1 MRIYCLEVKRVLKS
15 RRSVILLLV
24 ALVMSVVMAW
34 LPVMYEDINQYDE
47 SGNKVAELNGL
58 DAIAYKKSLRSINNG
73 EVTPEKLKEALSIYQ
88 SAVLPYGEDSIY
100 SGDFPTGL
108 YMEKVFPVKAL
119 LGRLPEAFANP
130 KTGQGA
136 SLLEISLNKLDG
148 YYEQT
153 VQHLKDIMQMEQKG
167 HPAAQKQA
175 LQKYT
180 EVITPFQLYAGYSRD
195 AFDYI
200 VLFIF
205 LFVILCAAAVTPTF
219 SDEYQTGSDS
229 ILRCTKHGRSRLATV
244 KIMAALT
251 IFTTAFVI
259 CISLH
264 LLISNL
270 AFGKECMKTSMQML
284 FSVISLPAFNLGQLQ
299 IALAIGGLISML
311 ATISFT
317 LFLSAKCKDSI
328 SVILIAMVM
337 CLLPIFTY
345 AAGAN
350 WLTFILPSGGIG
362 MQNSLLYQLTGFN
375 FLHIG
380 KVSMWTP
387 YVVLIASVVEIP
399 VFLFLAVRT
408 YCKHQVVNSPQ

>member
-15 RRSVILLLV
+15 RRSIILLFIT
-24 ALVMSVVMAW
+24 LVMSVVMAW
-34 LPVMYEDINQYDE
+34 LPVMYEGINQYDE

-58 DAIAYKKSLRSINNG
+58 DAIAYKKSLRSVNNG
-73 EVTPEKLKEALSIYQ
+73 VVTPEKLKEALNIYQ

-100 SGDFPTGL
+100 SGDFPMGL
-108 YMEKVFPVKAL
+108 YMEKVFPVRAL

-136 SLLEISLNKLDG
+136 SLLEISLNNLDG

-153 VQHLKDIMQMEQKG
+153 VQHLQDIMQMEQKE

-180 EVITPFQLYAGYSRD
+180 EVITPFQFYAGYSRD

-205 LFVILCAAAVTPTF
+205 LLTILCTAAVTPTF

-229 ILRCTKHGRSRLATV
+229 ILRCTKHGRFRLATV

-251 IFTTAFVI
+251 IFTTVFVI

-284 FSVISLPAFNLGQLQ
+284 FSVISLPAFNIGQLQ
-299 IALAIGGLISML
+299 IALAIGGLISLL

-328 SVILIAMVM
+328 SVILIAIVI

-362 MQNSLLYQLTGFN
+362 MQNSLLYQLIGFN

-380 KVSMWTP
+380 QVSMWTP
-387 YVVLIASVVEIP
+387 YIILIASVIEIP
-399 VFLFLAVRT
+399 VFLFFAVRT
-408 YCKHQVVNSPQ
+408 YCKHQVV

>member
-1 MRIYCLEVKRVLKS
+1 MRIFCLEVKRVLKS
-15 RRSVILLLV
+15 RRSVILLFIT
-24 ALVMSVVMAW
+24 LVMSVIMAW
-34 LPVMYEDINQYDE
+34 LPVMYEGINQYDE

-58 DAIAYKKSLRSINNG
+58 DAIAYKKSLRSVNNG
-73 EVTPEKLKEALSIYQ
+73 EVTPEKLKEALNIYQ

-100 SGDFPTGL
+100 SGDFPMGL
-108 YMEKVFPVKAL
+108 YMKKVFPVRAL

-153 VQHLKDIMQMEQKG
+153 VQHLQDIMQMEQKE

-180 EVITPFQLYAGYSRD
+180 EVITPFQFYAGYSRD

-205 LFVILCAAAVTPTF
+205 LLTILCTAAVTPTF

-229 ILRCTKHGRSRLATV
+229 ILRCTKHGRFRLATV

-251 IFTTAFVI
+251 IFTTTFVI

-264 LLISNL
+264 LLISKL

-299 IALAIGGLISML
+299 IALAIGGLISLL

-317 LFLSAKCKDSI
+317 LFLSAKCKDSL
-328 SVILIAMVM
+328 SVILIAIVM
-337 CLLPIFTY
+337 CMLPIFSY

-350 WLTFILPSGGIG
+350 WLTFVLPSGGIG
-362 MQNSLLYQLTGFN
+362 MQNSLLYQLIGFN
-375 FLHIG
+375 FLHLG
-380 KVSMWTP
+380 QVSMWTP
-387 YVVLIASVVEIP
+387 YVVLIASAIEIP
-399 VFLFLAVRT
+399 VFLFFAVRT
-408 YCKHQVVNSPQ
+408 YCKHQVA

>member
-1 MRIYCLEVKRVLKS
+1 MRIYLLEVKRVLKS
-15 RRSVILLLV
+15 RRTIVLMLI
-24 ALVMSVVMAW
+24 ALIMSAVRAW

-58 DAIAYKKSLRSINNG
+58 DAIAYKKSLRSANGG
-73 EVTPEKLKEALSIYQ
+73 EVTPEKLKEALTIYQ
-88 SAVLPYGEDSIY
+88 NAVQPYGEDSIY
-100 SGDFPTGL
+100 SGEFPTKI
-108 YMEKVFPVKAL
+108 YVEKVFPVEAL
-119 LGRLPEAFANP
+119 LGRLPEAFSDP

-136 SLLEISLNKLDG
+136 SLMAISPNQLDG
-148 YYEQT
+148 FYGQLK
-153 VQHLKDIMQMEQKG
+153 QHLKDIMQMEQKE
-167 HPAAQKQA
+167 HPAVQVQA

-180 EVITPFQLYAGYSRD
+180 EVKTPFQFYPGYTRD

-200 VLFIF
+200 VLFI
-205 LFVILCAAAVTPTF
+205 LLLVILCTAAATPTF
-219 SDEYQTGSDS
+219 SNEYQTSSDS

-251 IFTTAFVI
+251 IFVVAFIV

-270 AFGKECMKTSMQML
+270 VFGTECMKTSMQML

-299 IALAIGGLISML
+299 IALAIGGVISLL

-317 LFLSAKCKDSI
+317 LFLSAKFKDSI
-328 SVILIAMVM
+328 SVILIAIVM

-345 AAGAN
+345 SAGAN

-362 MQNSLLYQLTGFN
+362 IQNSLLYQLTGFAY
-375 FLHIG
+375 LHIG
-380 KVSMWTP
+380 QISIWAP
-387 YVVLIASVVEIP
+387 YVIVAAAAIEIP

-408 YCKHQVVNSPQ
+408 YCKHQVA